1 MRGNP
6 QECVITVTRFI
17 SSCWILTCDLNV
29 TLVSLWF
36 NCSLYVPLVLCP
48 PALEAERVFAFVS
61 FLMAVS
67 TGVLCL
73 VFAFCWTSRT
83 VRSYS
88 NTRSL
93 LMAGQALYPTTLLLL
108 TMASTGNC
116 SEYENYCRIRFPWV
130 DFTHFSFEST
140 GFFFLLSWSLFTYQH
155 LEEISQDFSSL
166 GSSYWLGAGG
176 WVLLLVVEMI
186 VFIAERSVVPDII
199 PDLEKAVESWR
210 ISSQLKAAK
219 HTFSEGYYP
228 GERKSKMAPKR
239 PVPWMECR
247 NKDMTG
253 KREYECVSCTFT
265 HTDSMGNWL
274 FWLNLWMMKVSG
286 TECSS
291 SFHGWLWSPFTLLSV
306 LTV

>member
-1 MRGNP
+1 MTLLELDDSSSRFRFAQSFLGLVGCLCVSYAVWTPFWLKERGLWEEWNN
-6 QECVITVTRFI
+6 TI
-17 SSCWILTCDLNV
+17 SDHTYHGGSIN
-29 TLVSLWF
+29 
-36 NCSLYVPLVLCP
+36 
-48 PALEAERVFAFVS
+48 ALEAERVFAFVS

-108 TMASTGNC
+108 TMA
-116 SEYENYCRIRFPWV
+116 
-130 DFTHFSFEST
+130 ST

-219 HTFSEGYYP
+219 RTFSEGYYP

-239 PVPWMECR
+239 PVP
-247 NKDMTG
+247 
-253 KREYECVSCTFT
+253 
-265 HTDSMGNWL
+265 
-274 FWLNLWMMKVSG
+274 
-286 TECSS
+286 
-291 SFHGWLWSPFTLLSV
+291 
-306 LTV
+306 